1 MAVILLSGCPGRAQH
16 PHEAKLEPSTLEIGR
31 AGAQLRGVAG
41 DDDRLYAAMSEGPRS
56 TIEARRGQAVAW
68 TTPLS
73 GAAGPL
79 ARTPAVLIA
88 ALTGTG
94 DAGGGP
100 VRGEPGGALVGI
112 DPATGAV
119 RWRAALDSTQW
130 VAIAALAPSDDSVIV
145 GGSFAG
151 TLRLGSRVVASAG
164 GGDGFVARVRA
175 GDGALEWLIRLGGA
189 DADAVQGVATS
200 GARVVIAGTYTG
212 AAELRGQPLPVAD
225 PPSIYADAFAA
236 ELDGDTGRG
245 QTVGWT
251 AAFGSHANDSVAG
264 VALTD
269 DGSIAVA
276 ATMRDLVHVGAA
288 ELTARG
294 PADGLVAWLAK
305 NGDFGATAQLGGAD
319 FDGLSAITAVDD
331 RAIVGGFFAGSIRLG
346 DRTLTAAGGDDAFL
360 AAVDEHGVIAH
371 AWQVGGEGREEVVAV
386 APLSGGFVAGIAHS
400 ARAAID
406 DVALPAPSD
415 PTGGAA
421 LVVRALP

>member
-1 MAVILLSGCPGRAQH
+1 M
-16 PHEAKLEPSTLEIGR
+16 TLEIGR

-41 DDDRLYAAMSEGPRS
+41 DDERLYVPMAEGPRS

-68 TTPLS
+68 TTTLS
-73 GAAGPL
+73 GTAGPL
-79 ARTPAVLIA
+79 ARTPAVLVA

-112 DPATGAV
+112 DPASGAV
-119 RWRAALDSTQW
+119 RWRTALDATQW
-130 VAIAALAPSDDSVIV
+130 AAIAALAPSDDSVLV

-175 GDGALEWLIRLGGA
+175 GDGAIEWLIRLGGA
-189 DADAVQGVATS
+189 DADTVQGVATA
-200 GARVVIAGTYTG
+200 GARVVIAGSYIG
-212 AAELRGQPLPVAD
+212 AAELRGQPFPVAD
-225 PPSIYADAFAA
+225 PPSIYADGFAA
-236 ELDGDTGRG
+236 ELDERG
-245 QTVGWT
+245 QTVRWT
-251 AAFGSHANDSVAG
+251 ATFGGKANDSVAG

-276 ATMRDLVHVGAA
+276 ATMRDVVHVGPA
-288 ELTARG
+288 ELTAHG
-294 PADGLVAWLAK
+294 AADGLVAWLAK
-305 NGDFGATAQLGGAD
+305 TGDFGATAQLGGAD
-319 FDGLSAITAVDD
+319 FDGVSAITAVDD

-346 DRTLTAAGGDDAFL
+346 DRTLTAGGGDDAYL
-360 AAVDEHGVIAH
+360 AAIDEHGAIAH

-386 APLSGGFVAGIAHS
+386 APLPGGFVAGIAHT
-400 ARAAID
+400 ARAAVD
-406 DVALPAPSD
+406 DVALPAPAD
-415 PTGGAA
+415 PTSGAA